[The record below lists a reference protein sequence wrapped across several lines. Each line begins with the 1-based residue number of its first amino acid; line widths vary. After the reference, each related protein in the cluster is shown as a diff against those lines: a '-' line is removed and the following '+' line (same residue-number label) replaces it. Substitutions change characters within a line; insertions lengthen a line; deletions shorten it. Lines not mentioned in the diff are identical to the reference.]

1 MVLEKYKAVFFD
13 VGGTLIKVHPS
24 VGEVYARHARPFGFT
39 GAIEDIDRQFAVEWN
54 RCGGLS
60 ALGGAGGEAAEK
72 DFWRGLVA
80 RVFGHFGGLDGFDAY
95 FDVIY
100 DAFRGGE
107 NWRIYEDV
115 TASDILGTL
124 KRRGVVLGVI
134 SNWDSRLFGILEN
147 MGLARHF
154 DFVLA
159 SAVVG
164 SAKPD
169 AKIFREALKK
179 SGIAAAQTCHIGDD
193 WHSDCLGARNMGMD
207 AILVDRKGRWG
218 NEAAPKVRS
227 FLELV

>member
-13 VGGTLIKVHPS
+13 VGGTLIRVHPS
-24 VGEVYARHARPFGFT
+24 VGEVYARHARPFGFA
-39 GAIEDIDRQFAVEWN
+39 GAAADIDRQFAVEWN

-60 ALGGAGGEAAEK
+60 TLGGSGGEAAEK
-72 DFWRGLVA
+72 EFWYGMVS
-80 RVFGHFGGLDGFDAY
+80 RVFDHFGDLGDFDTY
-95 FDVIY
+95 FDIIY
-100 DAFRGGE
+100 DAFRSGE
-107 NWRIYEDV
+107 NWRVYEDV
-115 TASDILGTL
+115 LASDLLGTL

-154 DFVLA
+154 DFILA

-169 AKIFREALKK
+169 KKIFSEALRK
-179 SGIAAAQTCHIGDD
+179 SGVTPEQACHIGDD
-193 WHSDCLGARNMGMD
+193 WHSDCLGARNSGID
-207 AILVDRKGRWG
+207 TILIDRKGRWG
-218 NEAAPKVRS
+218 DEAAPKVRS